1 MLIGN
6 PLNRL
11 VVWTEGLPSGRLIW
25 PGYACLVG
33 LLSALYFGSLKD
45 HLLSMDDHEA
55 FQDNIAIGEDFSYF
69 FSAHK
74 QQPSGRPLAELV
86 KFGAYLIWGND
97 PGLFHLLVVACH
109 SLVAILVARLAL
121 RLGLSLRASMVGGLL
136 FLVNVAHFQAVHWI
150 QAIEYPLAL
159 IWGLGALFCYLSYHS
174 TGKFRWLLGFYGGL
188 LISILALSAMAC
200 IWPFCLYL
208 AWLRSCRLRAALR
221 HLLPLLLLIVLE
233 LVFIVAITPKENS
246 TWRAFGLYLENDLL
260 IFISG
265 MGSLLLWMLSRMI
278 TTAHWLPVRL
288 YEQQP
293 WELWVGVAVLAA
305 LALLIYRKGFPQAP
319 CSVWILVSMLPF
331 LPLTDL
337 IIVGRPEGPSRY
349 LYPATVG
356 SSLLLAWGIETVSQR
371 LRTWGSY
378 IYLGIA
384 GAIFISSYYALK
396 EAEAPSLYSQA
407 RNYIARGDIET
418 GVAQL
423 KRAIAQGP
431 KAIDLYDA
439 YVRLCMQ
446 TLGTNEVEAIL
457 NAALTAFPESP
468 NLHIYKL
475 VLDSMLSDSTIQ
487 SQAQRKLDSF
497 KTSGSQVN
505 IEVKSGNWLR
515 FKNQKAVEQARLEIA
530 HAYQNTGRALEKR
543 GKPEGAILAYRRAL
557 EFIPRM
563 KTYEALAAVLV
574 RVGLKEEAAST
585 AFEAVKRY
593 PQASSG
599 LHIAASNV
607 LLASGRLNEAIAMCH
622 KAMSQEPTPQ
632 QVQAV
637 FTLYRKIL
645 HGDFQGVSSAAY
657 TKMGLD
663 FSQGGQLDESIMA
676 YRLALEE
683 NGANSRARFNLGLAY
698 LTRGDVEE
706 AERAYAEAMGKFGRA
721 GEERTDAAEAL
732 HGLIS
737 RGIQVEA
744 ARNIL
749 ETYWPK
755 R

>member
-69 FSAHK
+69 FSAQK

-86 KFGAYLIWGND
+86 KFGAYLVWGND

-109 SLVAILVARLAL
+109 ALVAILVARLAL

-136 FLVNVAHFQAVHWI
+136 FLVNVAHFPAVHWI

-159 IWGLGALFCYLSYHS
+159 IWGLGALFCYLSYIPQGNS
-174 TGKFRWLLGFYGGL
+174 RWLLGFYGGL
-188 LISILALSAMAC
+188 LISILALSAMAF

-260 IFISG
+260 IFVSG

-278 TTAHWLPVRL
+278 TTAHWLPIRL

-378 IYLGIA
+378 ISLGIA

-446 TLGTNEVEAIL
+446 TLGTSEIEPLLEEAQS
-457 NAALTAFPESP
+457 TFPGGP
-468 NLHIYKL
+468 HLVFYKL
-475 VLDSMLSDSTIQ
+475 VVDSMKPDSTIQ
-487 SQAQRKLDSF
+487 SQAQEKLDSF
-497 KTSGSQVN
+497 NKSGVIEIERGRWVGRLHANAEEVEEFRLDIAIAYHNSGS
-505 IEVKSGNWLR
+505 ELG
-515 FKNQKAVEQARLEIA
+515 
-530 HAYQNTGRALEKR
+530 KR
-543 GKPEGAILAYRRAL
+543 GELERAIFAYRRAL
-557 EFIPRM
+557 EFSPRM

-574 RVGLKEEAAST
+574 RAGFREEGALTAWESIERNPLASEGL
-585 AFEAVKRY
+585 
-593 PQASSG
+593 Q
-599 LHIAASNV
+599 IAASNV
-607 LLASGRLNEAIAMCH
+607 LLASGRLTEAIAMCH
-622 KAMSQEPTPQ
+622 KAMGKEPTAMQ
-632 QVQAV
+632 AQAV
-637 FTLYRKIL
+637 FTLYQKIL
-645 HGDFQGVSSAAY
+645 KSEFQGVSSGAY
-657 TKMGLD
+657 TQMGLD
-663 FSQGGQLDESIMA
+663 FWKGGKLDESIKA
-676 YRLALEE
+676 YLRALEE
-683 NGANSRARFNLGLAY
+683 DGANSRARFNLGLAY
-698 LTRGDVEE
+698 LTKGDVEE
-706 AERAYAEAMGKFGRA
+706 AERAYAAAMGKFGRA
-721 GEERTDAAEAL
+721 GEERADAAEAL

-749 ETYWPK
+749 ETYWPGQ
-755 R
+755 